1 MVSAHSVR
9 VRILLEVQEY
19 IKKNEM
25 ATRRLDSRVKKT
37 ALEELTKLQ
46 DHLRNDVFPYMNDD
60 ELFKF
65 MTLLKKWTNDM
76 IGE

>member
-1 MVSAHSVR
+1 MSTGRRFNS
-9 VRILLEVQEY
+9 RI
-19 IKKNEM
+19 
-25 ATRRLDSRVKKT
+25 KKT

-46 DHLRNDVFPYMNDD
+46 MNLREEVFPYMSDD

-76 IGE
+76 IGEK

>member
-1 MVSAHSVR
+1 MVSAHLVR

-19 IKKNEM
+19 IKKNKM
-25 ATRRLDSRVKKT
+25 ATRRLDSRIKKT
-37 ALEELTKLQ
+37 SLEELTKIQ

-76 IGE
+76 LGE

>member
-1 MVSAHSVR
+1 
-9 VRILLEVQEY
+9 LEVQEY
-19 IKKNEM
+19 IKKNKM